1 MKHSGPLPEHDAVKI
16 AALLER
22 GAAILR
28 DGYRRTGPIR
38 QANEWA
44 GHLRAAGGGTRS
56 GAGDPTGEAA
66 TNAHHWTT
74 EVAHLIGAHARQA
87 ADATEAL
94 ISSVARVH
102 HHIDA
107 TDDDPTLGAALDRL
121 DEANRRA
128 GDCDCCGR
136 TCTGNRDDRLT
147 ALAADWT
154 TWRSGDERRHTEQR
168 SVCAACRASWTR
180 AKDRGD
186 TFTSWERRRRRGLD
200 SEDVA

>member
-38 QANEWA
+38 HANEWA

-94 ISSVARVH
+94 LCAVARVH

-136 TCTGNRDDRLT
+136 TCLGDRGDRLT
-147 ALAADWT
+147 TTVIAWT
-154 TWRSGDERRHTEQR
+154 TWANGSEREHRHER
-168 SVCAACRASWTR
+168 AMCAACRASWTR
-180 AKDRGD
+180 AKDRGGDFD
-186 TFTSWERRRRRGLD
+186 TWERRRRNGLD

>member
-147 ALAADWT
+147 HLVVAT
-154 TWRSGDERRHTEQR
+154 TYWSRGVENERREER
-168 SVCAACRASWTR
+168 DVCAACRMSWKR
-180 AKDRGD
+180 AEDRGED
-186 TFTSWERRRRRGLD
+186 FIDWERHRRTGL
-200 SEDVA
+200 EREPA